1 MLENSPLK
9 RWLGYAPA
17 FLMLIQAIDLA
28 VVICE
33 FFEIKLIGWFEPFGI
48 LISLILTL
56 WIFKR
61 FLIEEFEINEFDAYM
76 LLGLFLLF
84 NLNFLLRV
92 VVSEE
97 ALTGW
102 AMTLNLIPIAVLA
115 LIPVYLL
122 LRGDL
127 RKYMDILVFAVIV
140 VYPLS
145 QLYTMVLKKLVA
157 IVVTGYVI
165 YVFILMIKEKNVQLR
180 NAVKKLIDFDE
191 VAVHQ
196 IREIARKNKEF
207 YYIYL
212 LIWLFIIS
220 DVILFLPP
228 KFFGIWE
235 HTHYH
240 EILGIEPHIGEYGL
254 HIILATLLF
263 ILIVSYPIIEGY
275 FRKRTKFVVPVV
287 PLFILFLSYPTVV
300 LSPILRKGIYGVIL
314 NIKPLVEL
322 PVLDILVP
330 FIVLV
335 VILALLKLIKH
346 PIMEEMGWLSRSI
359 VLGISSA
366 YILVFLYSLY
376 YEGVT
381 VSFVSPNVILFLFL
395 MGFFIFSLIHLPY
408 LSVMRLRSAKANF
421 PLEILFL
428 LILTMLFSS
437 MTSIYTTLAL
447 VFYSA
452 FFILRE
458 IKFERIAIVLYLF
471 VLTLNGYLVFLALA
485 FFVFGVFCD
494 FRNIPRDMKVYL
506 IIPLFVVLSYIVGER
521 IPFDVT
527 LMGIA
532 SLIVLSGSEEVI
544 FKRFMFDHMK
554 AKVGRIAVPI
564 AFCLIHLLSLTTL
577 NYYLAIQTLPL
588 FVVYL
593 VGYQYVTIRMY
604 EKNRNIIPFIII
616 HAAINVFS
624 LMLKNY
630 LPIF

>member
-17 FLMLIQAIDLA
+17 LLMLVQAIDFV
-28 VVICE
+28 VVISE

-56 WIFKR
+56 WVFKR
-61 FLIEEFEINEFDAYM
+61 FLIEEFEIKEFDTYM

-84 NLNFLLRV
+84 NLNFLLRL

-115 LIPVYLL
+115 LIPFYLL
-122 LRGDL
+122 LRGNL
-127 RKYMDILVFAVIV
+127 RKYLDILVFAIIV

-157 IVVTGYVI
+157 VAVTGYVI
-165 YVFILMIKEKNVQLR
+165 YVFISMIKERNAQLR
-180 NAVKKLIDFDE
+180 DAIKKLLDFDE

-196 IREIARKNKEF
+196 IHEIARKNKEF

-212 LIWLFIIS
+212 LIWLFILS
-220 DVILFLPP
+220 DIILFLPP

-240 EILGIEPHIGEYGL
+240 EILGIEPHVGEYGPV
-254 HIILATLLF
+254 IILSTLLF

-275 FRKRTKFVVPVV
+275 FRRAKFVSPLVL
-287 PLFILFLSYPTVV
+287 LFILFLSYPTVV

-314 NIKPLVEL
+314 DVKPLAEL
-322 PVLDILVP
+322 PVVEIIAP
-330 FIVLV
+330 FIV
-335 VILALLKLIKH
+335 ILLIFALFKLFDY
-346 PIMEEMGWLSRSI
+346 PISEELGWLSRSV

-376 YEGVT
+376 YEGIT
-381 VSFVSPNVILFLFL
+381 ASFVSPNIVLFLFL
-395 MGFFIFSLIHLPY
+395 MGFFILSLIYLPY
-408 LSVMRLRSAKANF
+408 LSGLRIRNVESNF
-421 PLEILFL
+421 PVEILFL
-428 LILTMLFSS
+428 LILAMLFSS
-437 MTSIYTTLAL
+437 MPSIYTTLAFA
-447 VFYSA
+447 FYSA
-452 FFILRE
+452 FFVLRE
-458 IKFERIAIVLYLF
+458 IKLERFAILLYVIVLM
-471 VLTLNGYLVFLALA
+471 LNGYLIFLAMA
-485 FFVFGVFCD
+485 FLIFGVFSD
-494 FRNIPRDMKVYL
+494 FRKIPRDPRFYL
-506 IIPLFVVLSYIVGER
+506 IIPIFVILSYIVGER
-521 IPFDVT
+521 IPFEVT
-527 LMGIA
+527 LIGIA
-532 SLIVLSGSEEVI
+532 SLIVLSGSEEVV
-544 FKRFMFDHMK
+544 FKRFMFDRM
-554 AKVGRIAVPI
+554 AEKVGRIAVPI
-564 AFCLIHLLSLTTL
+564 AFCLIHLLSLKTL

-616 HAAINVFS
+616 HASINVLS
-624 LMLKNY
+624 LVLKNY
-630 LPIF
+630 MPIF

>member
-1 MLENSPLK
+1 MLEISPLK

-17 FLMLIQAIDLA
+17 LLMLIQVIDLG

-33 FFEIKLIGWFEPFGI
+33 FFEIRLIGWFEPFGI
-48 LISLILTL
+48 IISLILTL

-61 FLIEEFEINEFDAYM
+61 FLIEEFEIREFDTYI
-76 LLGLFLLF
+76 LLSLFLLF
-84 NLNFLLRV
+84 NLNFFLKLV
-92 VVSEE
+92 INEK

-102 AMTLNLIPIAVLA
+102 SFTLNLIPIVVLA
-115 LIPVYLL
+115 FIPLYLL

-157 IVVTGYVI
+157 VVVTGYVI
-165 YVFILMIKEKNVQLR
+165 YVFISMIKQRNVQLKD
-180 NAVKKLIDFDE
+180 AFKKLIDFDE

-240 EILGIEPHIGEYGL
+240 EILGIEPHVGEYGL
-254 HIILATLLF
+254 PIILATLLF
-263 ILIVSYPIIEGY
+263 ILIISYPIIEGY
-275 FRKRTKFVVPVV
+275 FRRAKFVAPLV
-287 PLFILFLSYPTVV
+287 PLFILFLSYPPVI
-300 LSPILRKGIYGVIL
+300 LSPILKRGTYGVIL
-314 NIKPLVEL
+314 DIKPLIEL
-322 PVLDILVP
+322 PAVDILVP
-330 FIVLV
+330 FIV
-335 VILALLKLIKH
+335 ILLIFALFKLFDY
-346 PIMEEMGWLSRSI
+346 PIREELGWLSRSV

-376 YEGVT
+376 YEGIT
-381 VSFVSPNVILFLFL
+381 ASFVSPNVILFLFL
-395 MGFFIFSLIHLPY
+395 MGFFIFSLIYLPY
-408 LSVMRLRSAKANF
+408 LSGLRIRSVESNF
-421 PLEILFL
+421 PVEILFL
-428 LILTMLFSS
+428 LILAMLFSS
-437 MTSIYTTLAL
+437 MPSIYTTLAL
-447 VFYSA
+447 AFYSA
-452 FFILRE
+452 FFVLRE
-458 IKFERIAIVLYLF
+458 IKLKRFAILLYVI
-471 VLTLNGYLVFLALA
+471 VLTLNGYLIFLAMA
-485 FFVFGVFCD
+485 FLVFGVFSD
-494 FRNIPRDMKVYL
+494 FRKIPTDPRFYL
-506 IIPLFVVLSYIVGER
+506 IIPVFVILSYIVGER
-521 IPFDVT
+521 IPFEVT
-527 LMGIA
+527 LTGIA
-532 SLIVLSGSEEVI
+532 SLIILSGSEEVI
-544 FKRFMFDHMK
+544 FKRFMFDHMA

-564 AFCLIHLLSLTTL
+564 AFCLIHILSLTTL

-616 HAAINVFS
+616 HASINVLS